1 MSETLYSL
9 PNTASSEGVLNHND
23 LREKRL
29 QNQASLIELPGKAI
43 RYTKFR
49 LGQLQVKHERP
60 NLIARAFA
68 RAEELGR
75 MRAPGEKRALL
86 LPTASPGNLGDDA
99 VFRATVGE
107 LKASGYDFVTI
118 ISFREDERYDIPGA
132 QTVVL
137 PLHHNPGGDHY
148 LTFVEE
154 LARYTHYF
162 VWGADIVDGT
172 HGIEVVMPR
181 CITANL
187 AARLGVKVHLCS
199 FSVAQN
205 RSQKAMELLRG
216 LDPSVLIQCRDPISA
231 QRLRSELPNRTVEV
245 TADLAF
251 MLISGHDAPLAKAAK
266 AWADAR
272 RAEGKVLMGVNI
284 NDLFCSNFGIPKEDL
299 LNAFARG
306 LTGLHEAHPRIAF
319 IYIPHDTHANK
330 MLGKMTDFSLA
341 RELHA
346 LLPEMIRNDAF
357 LPGEALSAP
366 DVRAICSYLDLI
378 FSSRMHLAIASLAVG
393 TPVFAL
399 AYQGKFEGLYAHF
412 GLKDMFITHQDLK
425 SDTAVIDFLL
435 SAVARR
441 AEVRADIARELP
453 RVKALARRNLEI

>member
-1 MSETLYSL
+1 MSNSD
-9 PNTASSEGVLNHND
+9 SFLN
-23 LREKRL
+23 
-29 QNQASLIELPGKAI
+29 LPGKAI

-49 LGQLQVKHERP
+49 IGQMRVKRERP
-60 NLIARAFA
+60 KLIARAFT
-68 RAEELGR
+68 RAEQLGR
-75 MRAPGEKRALL
+75 MRAPVEKGALL

-99 VFRATVGE
+99 VFRATVAE
-107 LKASGYDFVTI
+107 LKAGGYDFVTI
-118 ISFREDERYDIPGA
+118 VSFGEDQRYDIPGA
-132 QTVVL
+132 QTVIL
-137 PLHHNPGGDHY
+137 PLHHNPAGDHY
-148 LTFVEE
+148 LAFVEE
-154 LARYTHYF
+154 LARHTHYF

-187 AARLGVKVHLCS
+187 AARMGVKVNLCS

-216 LDPSVLIQCRDPISA
+216 LDPSVVIQCRDPISA

-251 MLISGHDAPLAKAAK
+251 MLIPSHDAPLAKAAK
-266 AWADAR
+266 AWADTR

-284 NDLFCSNFGIPKEDL
+284 NDLFCSYFGIPREDL

-306 LTGLHEAHPRIAF
+306 LTRLHEVHPRIAF
-319 IYIPHDTHANK
+319 IYIPHDTHVNK
-330 MLGKMTDFSLA
+330 ALGRMTDFSLA

-346 LLPEMIRNDAF
+346 LLPATIRNDAF
-357 LPGEALSAP
+357 LPGETLSAP

-399 AYQGKFEGLYAHF
+399 AYQGKFEGLYVHF
-412 GLKDMFITHQDLK
+412 GLKDMFITHQELK
-425 SDTAVIDFLL
+425 RDAAVTDFLL
-435 SAVARR
+435 RAVARR
-441 AEVRADIARELP
+441 AEARAEIARELP

>member
-1 MSETLYSL
+1 VSETLYSL
-9 PNTASSEGVLNHND
+9 SNTASSDGVLNHNRSRK
-23 LREKRL
+23 LRL
-29 QNQASLIELPGKAI
+29 QNPKLLINLAGKAV

-49 LGQLQVKHERP
+49 IGQLQVKRERP
-60 NLIARAFA
+60 KLIARAFT

-75 MRAPGEKRALL
+75 MRAPIEKRALL

-99 VFRATVGE
+99 VFRATVTE
-107 LKASGYDFVTI
+107 LKACGYNFVTI
-118 ISFREDERYDIPGA
+118 VSFDEDQRYNIPGA
-132 QTVVL
+132 ETVIL
-137 PLHHNPGGDHY
+137 PLHHNPAGDHY
-148 LTFVEE
+148 LAFVEE
-154 LARYTHYF
+154 LAHYTHYF

-187 AARLGVKVHLCS
+187 AARMGVRVNLSS

-216 LDPSVLIQCRDPISA
+216 LDPSVVIQCRDPISA
-231 QRLRSELPNRTVEV
+231 QRLRSELPNRKVEV

-251 MLISGHDAPLAKAAK
+251 MLMPIHDAPLAKTVK
-266 AWADAR
+266 AWADTR

-284 NDLFCSNFGIPKEDL
+284 NDLFCSYFGIPRDDL
-299 LNAFARG
+299 LKAFARG
-306 LTGLHEAHPRIAF
+306 LTRLHEAHPQIAF
-319 IYIPHDTHANK
+319 IYIPHDTHVNK
-330 MLGKMTDFSLA
+330 TLGKMSDFSLA
-341 RELHA
+341 RELNG
-346 LLPEMIRNDAF
+346 LLPAVVRDDAF
-357 LPGEALSAP
+357 LPDEALSAP
-366 DVRAICSYLDLI
+366 DVRAICSYLDLV

-412 GLKDMFITHQDLK
+412 SLKDMFITHQDLMR
-425 SDTAVIDFLL
+425 DAAVIDFLL
-435 SAVARR
+435 RAVARR
-441 AEVRADIARELP
+441 AEARAEIARELP